1 MHEHGNY
8 FRTPVLKKRRVK
20 LPIYRWYCPRCKQTL
35 TVLPNFLVPGGHFVT
50 QVRETAILRRRCG
63 KSFKRIAEGI
73 ASKTV
78 GGVSM
83 DTVKRWWRRHLEKA
97 GEVAQWVAAELIRA
111 GVKDDLLRLHFKGV
125 NLTAVDTA
133 NWLFMLFKRFF
144 NRQQPPIHGFFSSL
158 NFRLPAELWL

>member
-1 MHEHGNY
+1 LRLALALLEDVWDAFASPY
-8 FRTPVLKKRRVK
+8 ISFSFFVLGISHVD
-20 LPIYRWYCPRCKQTL
+20 PS
-35 TVLPNFLVPGGHFVT
+35 
-50 QVRETAILRRRCG
+50 TAILRRRCG